1 MPFDSDNNA
10 TPIAYSP
17 TDAAEVTGRSR
28 TRIFGAI
35 KNGELSARKDGG
47 RTLIEHNELCR
58 WVRSL
63 PTIGRAA

>member
-35 KNGELSARKDGG
+35 KMESCPPERMA
-47 RTLIEHNELCR
+47 EE
-58 WVRSL
+58 
-63 PTIGRAA
+63 P